1 MSLAKGSLACKDLII
16 GKRDIRLMR
25 KRIVNTKKQIVEERA
40 ENFVYIPVI
49 QQEPSSFE
57 EIVEL
62 LS

>member
-1 MSLAKGSLACKDLII
+1 MSLEKRCLACKDLIV
-16 GKRDIRLMR
+16 GKRGIRLMR
-25 KRIVNTKKQIVEERA
+25 KWIANTKQQIVEERA

>member
-16 GKRDIRLMR
+16 GKRGIRLMR
-25 KRIVNTKKQIVEERA
+25 KRITNTKQQIVEERV